1 MIRLPCLLLLLCL
14 ASSCESPPP
23 APPPPPPPRYE
34 TAPID
39 GTWSAL
45 AGDLAGQEFSEDQRK
60 SIRLIIHEGRYEVSE
75 AGHFDQ
81 AIVAIDPMLKPATMD
96 ITWMTGPNKGKRIL
110 AIYETTGDT
119 LRICYDLSGAFRPGA
134 FVTARG
140 TQLLLMLFARER

>member
-1 MIRLPCLLLLLCL
+1 MIRPLRLFLVLCL

-23 APPPPPPPRYE
+23 PAPPPARFE

-45 AGDLAGQEFSEDQRK
+45 AGDLGGQEFPEDLRK
-60 SIRLIIHEGRYEVSE
+60 SIRLFIHEGRYEVTE

-81 AIVAIDPMLKPATMD
+81 AIVVIDPMLKPATMD
-96 ITWMTGPNKGKRIL
+96 ITWMTGPNQGKRIL

-119 LRICYDLSGAFRPGA
+119 LRICYDLSGTFRPGA
-134 FVTARG
+134 FMTARG
-140 TQLLLMLFARER
+140 TQLLLMLYARERH

>member
-1 MIRLPCLLLLLCL
+1 MIRPLCLLLLLCL

-23 APPPPPPPRYE
+23 APPPPPTYA

-45 AGDLAGQEFSEDQRK
+45 AGDLGGQEFSEEVRK
-60 SIRLIIHEGRYEVSE
+60 SIRLFIHEGRYEVTES
-75 AGHFDQ
+75 GHFDQ
-81 AIVAIDPMLKPATMD
+81 AIVVIDPMLKPSTMD

-119 LRICYDLSGAFRPGA
+119 LRICYDLSGTFRPGA

-140 TQLLLMLFARER
+140 TQLLLMLYAREQ